1 MLQRIRRAD
10 LLDVVKWYKSSSGP
24 RLSYSPPAQK
34 VGRIECV
41 NVDGTAILPGL
52 RVAPKS
58 FFPASITFENAVNAL
73 YNNALKIAVGVTSTN
88 DPNFGTAIHPS
99 RVKNGIFSAVFE
111 GLFTSIVT
119 GSGAYLLSNGTLAT
133 DETDAIGSVIATS
146 AASDD
151 GRKLAL
157 IKPMNK
163 SGEGLTKEEIWAL
176 FETKSVTVLDSL
188 QLSDGVITPVYKTI
202 KTLKKKNVSTN

>member
-10 LLDVVKWYKSSSGP
+10 LLDVVKWYKSSTGP
-24 RLSYSPPAQK
+24 RLSYSQPTQK

-58 FFPASITFENAVNAL
+58 FFPASISFENAVNAL

-88 DPNFGTAIHPS
+88 DPNWGTALQPS
-99 RVKNGIFSAVFE
+99 RVTNGIFTATFE

-119 GSGAYLLSNGTLAT
+119 GSGSYLLSSGTLTT
-133 DETDAIGSVIATS
+133 DEKDAIGLVLATS
-146 AASDD
+146 APTSD

-157 IKPMNK
+157 IKTISK
-163 SGEGLTKEEIWAL
+163 GGGGLTEQDVRDM
-176 FETKSVTVLDSL
+176 FEVKTVPILSSL
-188 QLSDGVITPVYKTI
+188 
-202 KTLKKKNVSTN
+202 NVSNNAIQLVYNYLQSIEFKK

>member
-24 RLSYSPPAQK
+24 RLSYNPPAQK

-58 FFPASITFENAVNAL
+58 FFPASITFENAINAL
-73 YNNALKIAVGVTSTN
+73 YNNSLKIAVGITSTD
-88 DPNFGTAIHPS
+88 DPNWGTALQPS
-99 RVKNGIFSAVFE
+99 RVQNGIFPATFE

-119 GSGAYLLSNGTLAT
+119 GSGSYLLSSGTLTT
-133 DETDAIGSVIATS
+133 DEKDAIGSVLATS
-146 AASDD
+146 AQSSD

-157 IKPMNK
+157 IKPISK
-163 SGEGLTKEEIWAL
+163 GGGGLTEDDVRAMFEESQ
-176 FETKSVTVLDSL
+176 ETIVT
-188 QLSDGVITPVYKTI
+188 QLTAVNNAVEITYKTVNYI
-202 KTLKKKNVSTN
+202 TLK

>member
-10 LLDVVKWYKSSSGP
+10 LIDVVKWYKSSPGP
-24 RLSYSPPAQK
+24 RLSYSPPVQK
-34 VGRIECV
+34 VERIECV

-58 FFPASITFENAVNAL
+58 FFPASITFENAVKAL

-88 DPNFGTAIHPS
+88 DPNWGTALQPS
-99 RVKNGIFSAVFE
+99 RVLNGIFPATFE

-119 GSGAYLLSNGTLAT
+119 GSGSYLLSSGTLT
-133 DETDAIGSVIATS
+133 TEEKDAIGSVLATS
-146 AASDD
+146 APSND

-157 IKPMNK
+157 LKPISK
-163 SGEGLTKEEIWAL
+163 GGGGLTEDDVRAMFTTVSTPIVSEL
-176 FETKSVTVLDSL
+176 NVLDDRINIIYGTVQS
-188 QLSDGVITPVYKTI
+188 VKF
-202 KTLKKKNVSTN
+202 K

>member
-52 RVAPKS
+52 RVVPKS
-58 FFPASITFENAVNAL
+58 FFPASITFEKAVNAL
-73 YNNALKIAVGVTSTN
+73 YNNALKIAVGITSTD
-88 DPNFGTAIHPS
+88 DPNWGTALQPS
-99 RVKNGIFSAVFE
+99 RVTNGIFPATFE

-119 GSGAYLLSNGTLAT
+119 GSGSYLLSSGTLT
-133 DETDAIGSVIATS
+133 TEEKDAIGSVLATS
-146 AASDD
+146 AASND

-157 IKPMNK
+157 IKPISK
-163 SGEGLTKEEIWAL
+163 GGGGLTEDDVRAMFEESQ
-176 FETKSVTVLDSL
+176 TTVINDL
-188 QLSDGVITPVYKTI
+188 VVKNNAVEIIYKTV
-202 KTLKKKNVSTN
+202 KYSALKNA

>member
-10 LLDVVKWYKSSSGP
+10 LLDVVKWYKSSTGP
-24 RLSYSPPAQK
+24 RLSYQPPAQK

-73 YNNALKIAVGVTSTN
+73 YNNALKIAVGITSTD
-88 DPNFGTAIHPS
+88 DPNWGTALQPS
-99 RVKNGIFSAVFE
+99 RVTNGIFPATFE

-119 GSGAYLLSNGTLAT
+119 GTGSYLLSSGQLTT
-133 DETDAIGSVIATS
+133 EEKDAIGSVLATS
-146 AASDD
+146 APSSD

-157 IKPMNK
+157 IKPISK
-163 SGEGLTKEEIWAL
+163 GGGGLTEDDVRAM
-176 FETKSVTVLDSL
+176 FETTSSNIVSELNVA
-188 QLSDGVITPVYKTI
+188 GEVISIVYGTIQTI
-202 KTLKKKNVSTN
+202 KFK

>member
-10 LLDVVKWYKSSSGP
+10 LLDVVKWYKSSTGP

-58 FFPASITFENAVNAL
+58 FFPASISFENAVNAL

-88 DPNFGTAIHPS
+88 DPNWGTALQPS
-99 RVKNGIFSAVFE
+99 RVLNGIFPATFE

-119 GSGAYLLSNGTLAT
+119 GSGSYLLSSGTLTT
-133 DETDAIGSVIATS
+133 DEKDAIGLVLATS
-146 AASDD
+146 APSSD

-157 IKPMNK
+157 IKPISK
-163 SGEGLTKEEIWAL
+163 GGGGLTEQDVRAMFEDSQTNVVSDLVVKNNAVEI
-176 FETKSVTVLDSL
+176 
-188 QLSDGVITPVYKTI
+188 IYKTV
-202 KTLKKKNVSTN
+202 KYSALKNA

>member
-10 LLDVVKWYKSSSGP
+10 LLDVVRWFKSSSGP

-58 FFPASITFENAVNAL
+58 FFPASITFESAVNAL
-73 YNNALKIAVGVTSTN
+73 YNNALKIAVGVTSTD
-88 DPNFGTAIHPS
+88 DPNWGTALQPS
-99 RVKNGIFSAVFE
+99 RVTNGIFPATFE

-119 GSGAYLLSNGTLAT
+119 GSGSYLLSSGALAT
-133 DETDAIGSVIATS
+133 EEKDAIGSVLATS
-146 AASDD
+146 APSSD

-157 IKPMNK
+157 IKPISK
-163 SGEGLTKEEIWAL
+163 GGGGLTEQDVRDM
-176 FETKSVTVLDSL
+176 FEVKTVPILSSL
-188 QLSDGVITPVYKTI
+188 
-202 KTLKKKNVSTN
+202 NVSDNAIQLVYSYLQSIEFKK

>member
-10 LLDVVKWYKSSSGP
+10 LIDVVKWYKSSPGP
-24 RLSYSPPAQK
+24 RLSYNPPAQK
-34 VGRIECV
+34 LERIECV

-58 FFPASITFENAVNAL
+58 FFPASITFENAVKAL

-88 DPNFGTAIHPS
+88 DPNWGTALQPS
-99 RVKNGIFSAVFE
+99 RVQNGIFPATFE

-119 GSGAYLLSNGTLAT
+119 GSGSYLLSSGTLT
-133 DETDAIGSVIATS
+133 TEEKDAIGSVVATS
-146 AASDD
+146 PPSSD

-157 IKPMNK
+157 IKPISK
-163 SGEGLTKEEIWAL
+163 GGGGLTEDDVRAMFEETSA
-176 FETKSVTVLDSL
+176 TVV
-188 QLSDGVITPVYKTI
+188 SDLTAVNNAVKITYKTI
-202 KTLKKKNVSTN
+202 KNVTLK

>member
-10 LLDVVKWYKSSSGP
+10 LLDVVKWYKSSTGP

-58 FFPASITFENAVNAL
+58 FFPASITFENALNAL
-73 YNNALKIAVGVTSTN
+73 YNNALKIAVGVTSTD
-88 DPNFGTAIHPS
+88 DPNWGTALQPS
-99 RVKNGIFSAVFE
+99 RVLNGIFPATFE

-119 GSGAYLLSNGTLAT
+119 GSGSYLLSSGTLTT
-133 DETDAIGSVIATS
+133 DEKDAIGSVLATS
-146 AASDD
+146 APSSD

-157 IKPMNK
+157 IKPISK
-163 SGEGLTKEEIWAL
+163 GGGGLTEQDVRAMFEDSQTNVVGDLVVKNNAVEI
-176 FETKSVTVLDSL
+176 
-188 QLSDGVITPVYKTI
+188 IYKTV
-202 KTLKKKNVSTN
+202 KYSALKNA

>member
-24 RLSYSPPAQK
+24 RLSYQPPAQK

-58 FFPASITFENAVNAL
+58 FFPASISFEDAVKAL

-88 DPNFGTAIHPS
+88 DPNWGTALQPS
-99 RVKNGIFSAVFE
+99 RVLNGIFPATFE

-119 GSGAYLLSNGTLAT
+119 GSGSYLLSSGVLTT
-133 DETDAIGSVIATS
+133 EEKDAIGSVLATS
-146 AASDD
+146 APSSD

-157 IKPMNK
+157 IKPISK
-163 SGEGLTKEEIWAL
+163 GGDGLTEDDVRAMFEESQ
-176 FETKSVTVLDSL
+176 TTVVNDL
-188 QLSDGVITPVYKTI
+188 VVKNNAVEIIYKTV
-202 KTLKKKNVSTN
+202 KYSALKNA

>member
-10 LLDVVKWYKSSSGP
+10 LIDVVKWYKSSPGP
-24 RLSYSPPAQK
+24 RLSYSPPVQK
-34 VGRIECV
+34 VERIECV

-88 DPNFGTAIHPS
+88 DPNWGTALQPS
-99 RVKNGIFSAVFE
+99 RVKNGIFPATFE

-119 GSGAYLLSNGTLAT
+119 GSGSYLLSSGTLT
-133 DETDAIGSVIATS
+133 TEEKDAIGSVVATS
-146 AASDD
+146 APSND

-157 IKPMNK
+157 LKPISK
-163 SGEGLTKEEIWAL
+163 GGGGLTEDDVRAMFTAASTPIVSEL
-176 FETKSVTVLDSL
+176 NVLDDRINIIYGTVQS
-188 QLSDGVITPVYKTI
+188 VKF
-202 KTLKKKNVSTN
+202 K

>member
-10 LLDVVKWYKSSSGP
+10 LIDVVKWYKSSPGP

-34 VGRIECV
+34 LERIECV

-58 FFPASITFENAVNAL
+58 FFPASITFENALTAL

-88 DPNFGTAIHPS
+88 DPSWGTALQPS
-99 RVKNGIFSAVFE
+99 RVQNGIFPATFE

-119 GSGAYLLSNGTLAT
+119 GSGSYLLSSGALTT
-133 DETDAIGSVIATS
+133 EEKDAIGSVLATS
-146 AASDD
+146 APSND

-157 IKPMNK
+157 LKPISK
-163 SGEGLTKEEIWAL
+163 GGGGLTEDDVRAMFKESQTTVVNDLVVKNNAVEI
-176 FETKSVTVLDSL
+176 
-188 QLSDGVITPVYKTI
+188 IYKTV
-202 KTLKKKNVSTN
+202 KYSALKDA

>member
-10 LLDVVKWYKSSSGP
+10 LLDVVKWYKSSTGP
-24 RLSYSPPAQK
+24 RLSYSQPTQK

-58 FFPASITFENAVNAL
+58 FFPASISFENAVNAL
-73 YNNALKIAVGVTSTN
+73 YNNALKIAVGITSTN
-88 DPNFGTAIHPS
+88 DPNWGTALQPS
-99 RVKNGIFSAVFE
+99 RVTNGIFPATFE

-119 GSGAYLLSNGTLAT
+119 GSGSYLLSSGTLTT
-133 DETDAIGSVIATS
+133 DEKDAIGSVLATS
-146 AASDD
+146 APSND

-157 IKPMNK
+157 IKPISK
-163 SGEGLTKEEIWAL
+163 GGGGLTEQDVRAMFEDSQTNVVSDLVVKNNAVEI
-176 FETKSVTVLDSL
+176 
-188 QLSDGVITPVYKTI
+188 IYKTV
-202 KTLKKKNVSTN
+202 KYSALKNA

>member
-73 YNNALKIAVGVTSTN
+73 YNNALKIAVGITSTD
-88 DPNFGTAIHPS
+88 DPNWGTALQPS
-99 RVKNGIFSAVFE
+99 RVLNGIFPATFE

-119 GSGAYLLSNGTLAT
+119 GSGSYLLSSGTLTT
-133 DETDAIGSVIATS
+133 DEKDAIGSVLATS
-146 AASDD
+146 APSSD

-157 IKPMNK
+157 IKPISK
-163 SGEGLTKEEIWAL
+163 GGGGLTEDDVRAM
-176 FETKSVTVLDSL
+176 FEVKTVPILSSL
-188 QLSDGVITPVYKTI
+188 
-202 KTLKKKNVSTN
+202 NVSDNAIQLVYSYLQSIEFKK

>member
-10 LLDVVKWYKSSSGP
+10 LLDVVKWYKSSTGP

-73 YNNALKIAVGVTSTN
+73 YNNALKIAVGITSTD
-88 DPNFGTAIHPS
+88 DPNWGTALQPS
-99 RVKNGIFSAVFE
+99 RVQNGIFPATFE

-119 GSGAYLLSNGTLAT
+119 GSGSYLLSSGTLT
-133 DETDAIGSVIATS
+133 TEEKDAIGSVVATS
-146 AASDD
+146 APSSD

-157 IKPMNK
+157 IKPISK
-163 SGEGLTKEEIWAL
+163 GGSGEGLTRADFKRVNVI
-176 FETKSVTVLDSL
+176 KDISVLNNKITITW
-188 QLSDGVITPVYKTI
+188 GVACDII
-202 KTLKKKNVSTN
+202 GAVSGG

>member
-10 LLDVVKWYKSSSGP
+10 LIDVVKWYKSSPGP
-24 RLSYSPPAQK
+24 RLSYSPPVQK
-34 VGRIECV
+34 VERIECV

-88 DPNFGTAIHPS
+88 DPNWGTALQPS
-99 RVKNGIFSAVFE
+99 RVKNGIFPATFE

-119 GSGAYLLSNGTLAT
+119 GSGSYLLSSGTLT
-133 DETDAIGSVIATS
+133 TEEKDAIGSVVATS
-146 AASDD
+146 APSND

-157 IKPMNK
+157 LKPISK
-163 SGEGLTKEEIWAL
+163 GGGGLTEDDVRAM
-176 FETKSVTVLDSL
+176 FTT
-188 QLSDGVITPVYKTI
+188 
-202 KTLKKKNVSTN
+202 VSTTIVSELNVFDDRINIIYGTVQSVKFK

>member
-10 LLDVVKWYKSSSGP
+10 LLDVVRWYKSSSGP

-58 FFPASITFENAVNAL
+58 FFPSSITFENALNAL
-73 YNNALKIAVGVTSTN
+73 YNNALKIAVGITSAD
-88 DPNFGTAIHPS
+88 DPNWGTALQPS
-99 RVKNGIFSAVFE
+99 RVLNGIFPATFE

-119 GSGAYLLSNGTLAT
+119 GSGSYLLSSGALAT
-133 DETDAIGSVIATS
+133 EEKDAIGSVLATS
-146 AASDD
+146 APSSD

-157 IKPMNK
+157 IKPISK
-163 SGEGLTKEEIWAL
+163 GGGSLTEDDVRAMFEESQ
-176 FETKSVTVLDSL
+176 TTVVNDL
-188 QLSDGVITPVYKTI
+188 VVKNNAVEIIYKTV
-202 KTLKKKNVSTN
+202 KYSALKNA

>member
-10 LLDVVKWYKSSSGP
+10 LLDVVKWYKSSTGP
-24 RLSYSPPAQK
+24 RLSYSQPTQK

-58 FFPASITFENAVNAL
+58 FFPASISFENAVNAL
-73 YNNALKIAVGVTSTN
+73 YNNALKIAVGITSTD
-88 DPNFGTAIHPS
+88 DPNWGTALQPS
-99 RVKNGIFSAVFE
+99 RVLNGIFPATFE

-119 GSGAYLLSNGTLAT
+119 GSGSYLLSSGTLTT
-133 DETDAIGSVIATS
+133 DEKDAIGLVLATS
-146 AASDD
+146 APTSD

-157 IKPMNK
+157 IKPISK
-163 SGEGLTKEEIWAL
+163 GGGGLTEQDVRDM
-176 FETKSVTVLDSL
+176 FEVKTVPILSSL
-188 QLSDGVITPVYKTI
+188 
-202 KTLKKKNVSTN
+202 NVSNNAIQLVYNYLQSIEFKK

>member
-10 LLDVVKWYKSSSGP
+10 LIDVVKWYKSSPGP

-34 VGRIECV
+34 LERIECV

-58 FFPASITFENAVNAL
+58 FFPASITFENAVKAL

-88 DPNFGTAIHPS
+88 DPNWGTALQPS
-99 RVKNGIFSAVFE
+99 RVLNGIFPATFE

-119 GSGAYLLSNGTLAT
+119 GSGSYLLSSGTLT
-133 DETDAIGSVIATS
+133 TEEKDAIGSVLATS
-146 AASDD
+146 APSND

-157 IKPMNK
+157 LKPISK
-163 SGEGLTKEEIWAL
+163 GGGGLTEDDVRAMFEETSA
-176 FETKSVTVLDSL
+176 TVV
-188 QLSDGVITPVYKTI
+188 SDLTAVNNAVKITYKTI
-202 KTLKKKNVSTN
+202 KNVTLK

>member
-24 RLSYSPPAQK
+24 RLSYQPPAQK
-34 VGRIECV
+34 VGRVECV

-73 YNNALKIAVGVTSTN
+73 YNNALKIAVGITSTD
-88 DPNFGTAIHPS
+88 DPNWGTALQPS
-99 RVKNGIFSAVFE
+99 RVLNGIFPATFE

-119 GSGAYLLSNGTLAT
+119 GSGSYLLSSGTLTT
-133 DETDAIGSVIATS
+133 DEKDAIGSVVATS
-146 AASDD
+146 APSND

-157 IKPMNK
+157 IKPISK
-163 SGEGLTKEEIWAL
+163 GGGGLTEQDVRDM
-176 FETKSVTVLDSL
+176 FEVKTVPILSSL
-188 QLSDGVITPVYKTI
+188 
-202 KTLKKKNVSTN
+202 NVSDNAIQLVYSYLQSIEFKK

>member
-10 LLDVVKWYKSSSGP
+10 LIDVVKWYKSSPGP

-34 VGRIECV
+34 LERIECV

-58 FFPASITFENAVNAL
+58 FFPASITFEDALKAL
-73 YNNALKIAVGVTSTN
+73 YNNSLKIAVGVTSTN
-88 DPNFGTAIHPS
+88 DPNWGTALQPS
-99 RVKNGIFSAVFE
+99 RVTNGIFPATFE

-119 GSGAYLLSNGTLAT
+119 GSGSYLLSSGTLTT
-133 DETDAIGSVIATS
+133 DEKDAIGSVVATS
-146 AASDD
+146 APSND

-157 IKPMNK
+157 LKPINK
-163 SGEGLTKEEIWAL
+163 GGGGLTEDDVRAMFEESQ
-176 FETKSVTVLDSL
+176 TTVVNDL
-188 QLSDGVITPVYKTI
+188 VVKNNAVEIIYKTV
-202 KTLKKKNVSTN
+202 KYSALKDA

>member
-10 LLDVVKWYKSSSGP
+10 LLDVVKWYKSSTGP
-24 RLSYSPPAQK
+24 RLSYSQPTQK

-58 FFPASITFENAVNAL
+58 FFPASITFENALNAL
-73 YNNALKIAVGVTSTN
+73 YNNTLKIAVGITSTD
-88 DPNFGTAIHPS
+88 DPNWGTALQPS
-99 RVKNGIFSAVFE
+99 RVTNGIFPATFE

-119 GSGAYLLSNGTLAT
+119 GSGSYLLSSGTLTT
-133 DETDAIGSVIATS
+133 DEKDAIGSVLATS
-146 AASDD
+146 APSGD

-157 IKPMNK
+157 IKPISK
-163 SGEGLTKEEIWAL
+163 GGGGLTEQDVRDM
-176 FETKSVTVLDSL
+176 FEVKTVPILSSL
-188 QLSDGVITPVYKTI
+188 
-202 KTLKKKNVSTN
+202 NVSNNAIELVYNYLQSIEFKK

>member
-10 LLDVVKWYKSSSGP
+10 LVDVVKWYKSSPGP

-34 VGRIECV
+34 VERIACV

-58 FFPASITFENAVNAL
+58 FFPASISFENAVKAL

-88 DPNFGTAIHPS
+88 DPNWGTALQPS
-99 RVKNGIFSAVFE
+99 RVLNGIFPATFE

-119 GSGAYLLSNGTLAT
+119 GSGSYLLSSGTLTT
-133 DETDAIGSVIATS
+133 DEKDAIGSVLATS
-146 AASDD
+146 APSND

-157 IKPMNK
+157 IKPRSK
-163 SGEGLTKEEIWAL
+163 GGGGLTEDDVRAMFEESQ
-176 FETKSVTVLDSL
+176 TTVVNDL
-188 QLSDGVITPVYKTI
+188 VVKNNAVEIIYKTV
-202 KTLKKKNVSTN
+202 KYSALKNA

>member
-10 LLDVVKWYKSSSGP
+10 LIDVVKWYKSSPGP

-34 VGRIECV
+34 LERIECV

-88 DPNFGTAIHPS
+88 DPNWGTALQPS
-99 RVKNGIFSAVFE
+99 RVLNGIFPATFE

-119 GSGAYLLSNGTLAT
+119 GSGSYLLSSGTLT
-133 DETDAIGSVIATS
+133 TEEKDAIGSVVATS
-146 AASDD
+146 APSSD

-157 IKPMNK
+157 LKPISK
-163 SGEGLTKEEIWAL
+163 GGGGLTEDDVRAMFEETSA
-176 FETKSVTVLDSL
+176 TVV
-188 QLSDGVITPVYKTI
+188 SDLTAVNNAVKITYKTI
-202 KTLKKKNVSTN
+202 KNVTLK

>member
-10 LLDVVKWYKSSSGP
+10 LIDVVKWYKSSPGP
-24 RLSYSPPAQK
+24 RLSYSPPVQK
-34 VGRIECV
+34 VERIECV

-58 FFPASITFENAVNAL
+58 FFPASISFENAVKAL

-88 DPNFGTAIHPS
+88 DPNWGTALQPS
-99 RVKNGIFSAVFE
+99 RVLNGIFPATFE

-119 GSGAYLLSNGTLAT
+119 GSGSYLLSSGTLTT
-133 DETDAIGSVIATS
+133 DEKDAIGSVVATS
-146 AASDD
+146 APSND

-157 IKPMNK
+157 IKPISK
-163 SGEGLTKEEIWAL
+163 GGGGLTEDDVRAMFEESQA
-176 FETKSVTVLDSL
+176 TVV
-188 QLSDGVITPVYKTI
+188 SDLVVKNNAVEIIYKTV
-202 KTLKKKNVSTN
+202 KYSALKNA

>member
-10 LLDVVKWYKSSSGP
+10 LIDVVKWYKSSPGP

-34 VGRIECV
+34 VERIECV

-58 FFPASITFENAVNAL
+58 FFPASITFENAVKAL

-88 DPNFGTAIHPS
+88 DPNWGTALQPS
-99 RVKNGIFSAVFE
+99 RVTNGIFPATFE

-119 GSGAYLLSNGTLAT
+119 GSGSYLLSSGQLAT
-133 DETDAIGSVIATS
+133 DEKDAIGSVLATS
-146 AASDD
+146 APSSD

-157 IKPMNK
+157 IKPINK
-163 SGEGLTKEEIWAL
+163 GGSGLTEDDVRAMFTTVSTPVVSEL
-176 FETKSVTVLDSL
+176 NVLD
-188 QLSDGVITPVYKTI
+188 DRINIIYGTI
-202 KTLKKKNVSTN
+202 QSVKLK